1 MNKIIIKVNG
11 MMCEGCE
18 NRIKNTLNS
27 IDGVENV
34 EANHLIGIIEVLATE
49 NISKNYLEEK
59 IEDIG
64 FEVVGINVD
73 NQ

>member
-18 NRIKNTLNS
+18 NRIKNALNS

-34 EANHLIGIIEVLATE
+34 NANHITGLVELLANETVSQNYIEQ
-49 NISKNYLEEK
+49 K
-59 IEDIG
+59 IDDIG
-64 FEVVGINVD
+64 FEVVKED
-73 NQ
+73 